1 MNERRKTKQFKLE
14 ALEKITSLVIAAFG
28 LVAALAWNEAIQS
41 LFVVIFG
48 TQSTLWAK
56 FTYAIVIT
64 VLIVFITL
72 RLGKLISKLKEE
84 VKE

>member
-1 MNERRKTKQFKLE
+1 MNEQRNAKQFKLE
-14 ALEKITSLVIAAFG
+14 VLEKITSLVIAAFG

-56 FTYAIVIT
+56 FAYAIVIT
-64 VLIVFITL
+64 GLIVFITL
-72 RLGKLISKLKEE
+72 RLGKLVSKLKEE